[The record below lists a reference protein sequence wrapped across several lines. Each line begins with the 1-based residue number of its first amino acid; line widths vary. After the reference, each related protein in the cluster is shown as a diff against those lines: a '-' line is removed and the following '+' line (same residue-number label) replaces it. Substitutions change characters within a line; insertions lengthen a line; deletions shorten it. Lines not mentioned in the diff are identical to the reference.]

1 MHRYTT
7 PTKTIRVEGVDLTSY
22 DMMLSLRQ
30 LIGYSNNAHEV
41 DIGLDDLT
49 VETDGDDTLVTV
61 TLTQEQTGGFVAGM
75 VDAQLNY
82 GAGTARM
89 ATGIFQLEM
98 RRNLLNGNVEFATG
112 TPPDTSDEEIAV
124 SIGTMPPKGSITSD
138 YLADGAVTTPKIAG
152 GAVTSDKLGSG
163 SVGTTALAGLSVI
176 TAKLADLSVTTGK
189 LANNAVTGAK
199 VASGAICASHL
210 NGSAYVVL
218 DGDDIDAL
226 FDQ

>member
-7 PTKTIRVEGVDLTSY
+7 PTKTIRVEGVDLTPY
-22 DMMLSLRQ
+22 DMTLSLRQ
-30 LIGYSNNAHEV
+30 LIGQSSNAHEV
-41 DIGLDDLT
+41 DIGLSDLT

-61 TLTQEQTGGFVAGM
+61 TLTQEQTGGFVAGT
-75 VDAQLNY
+75 VEAQINY

-163 SVGTTALAGLSVI
+163 SVGTTALAGLSVT

-199 VASGAICASHL
+199 VASGAIGTAHL
-210 NGSAYVVL
+210 SNSAYVVL
-218 DGDDIDAL
+218 DDDDIDAL